1 MKRYKICVIGL
12 GYVGLPLAHSLS
24 VYHDVIGYDS
34 NSKRIG
40 ELKRFHDR
48 TGEISYDDLNN
59 TELKLTPD
67 PKNIKD
73 RNVYIITVPTP
84 INEQK
89 QPDLTAVIESSKL
102 VGEKIKP
109 GSIVVYESTVYPG
122 VTEEE
127 CGPIIE
133 QVSGLVCGKDFWL
146 GYSPERIN
154 PGDSVHSLSE
164 ITKVV
169 SGQNEE
175 ITEILSGI
183 YGSINK
189 GKIFKA
195 TSIKVAE
202 AAKVIENT
210 QRDINIAFVNEIS
223 MIFSNLGLS
232 TLDILE
238 TAKTKWN
245 FLDFRPGLVGGHCI
259 GVDPFYLAYKAQ
271 EIGVNPEI
279 ILAGRRINDNMGKF
293 IAKKIMQELAV
304 GDNIIILGFT
314 FKENVTDIRN
324 TKVIDI
330 YNTLNKSGFKVEISD
345 PKADKNE
352 VKEVHD
358 IDLVSIKKEKKYEA
372 IIIAVQHEEYRKL
385 SIEDLGAFLN
395 PKGLIFD
402 LKGILRA
409 EDNSKGI
416 RIISF

>member
-1 MKRYKICVIGL
+1 MKKHKICVIGL
-12 GYVGLPLAHSLS
+12 GYVGLPLANSLS

-34 NSKRIG
+34 NKIRID
-40 ELKRFHDR
+40 ELKNFYDR
-48 TGEISYDDLNN
+48 TGEISYQDLKN
-59 TELKLTPD
+59 TKLKLISDPD
-67 PKNIKD
+67 KIKEINI
-73 RNVYIITVPTP
+73 YIITVPTP
-84 INEQK
+84 INDQK
-89 QPDLTAVIESSKL
+89 QPELTALFEASKL
-102 VGEKIKP
+102 VGEKIKT

-133 QVSGLVCGKDFWL
+133 MVSGLVCGKDFWL

-154 PGDSVHSLSE
+154 PGDSVHNLSQ

-169 SGQNEE
+169 SGQNED
-175 ITEILSGI
+175 ITGILSDI
-183 YGSINK
+183 YGVINN

-223 MIFSNLGLS
+223 MIFNNLGLS

-238 TAKTKWN
+238 TANTKWN
-245 FLDFRPGLVGGHCI
+245 FLDFKPGLVGGHCI

-271 EIGVNPEI
+271 KIGVNPEI

-293 IAKKIMQELAV
+293 IAERVMQELEV
-304 GDNIIILGFT
+304 GDKVLILGFT
-314 FKENVTDIRN
+314 FKENVPDIRN

-330 YNTLNKSGFKVEISD
+330 YNALNNFGVEVNISD

-352 VKEVHD
+352 VKEVYK
-358 IDLVSIKKEKKYEA
+358 INLVPLTKEKKYKA
-372 IIIAVQHEEYRKL
+372 IIIAVQHEEYREL
-385 SIEDLGAFLN
+385 SVEDLGTCLIS
-395 PKGLIFD
+395 KGLIFD
-402 LKGILRA
+402 LKGILRRM
-409 EDNSKGI
+409 NNPKKI
-416 RIISF
+416 RILTF

>member
-1 MKRYKICVIGL
+1 MKKYKICVIGL

-59 TELKLTPD
+59 TELKLTSD

-154 PGDSVHSLSE
+154 PGDSIHSLSE